1 MTAAA
6 AQKLKNFLVHRR
18 RRLEKQSFFLPIG
31 GGGAIFSLKIGG
43 GGGSAARLTP
53 LVSTSFGRLYKI
65 SGFHYKPRTRTVLGS
80 FCLRFSRDI
89 YTWLESA
96 SNSEQIGSYSVPQK
110 LLHNQV
116 QMTSLSSLTKIL
128 EQRSNALRGRP

>member
-53 LVSTSFGRLYKI
+53 LIVRMLLKIRILAFYMTTYSTCN
-65 SGFHYKPRTRTVLGS
+65 T
-80 FCLRFSRDI
+80 C
-89 YTWLESA
+89 A
-96 SNSEQIGSYSVPQK
+96 
-110 LLHNQV
+110 
-116 QMTSLSSLTKIL
+116 IL
-128 EQRSNALRGRP
+128 V